1 MLVIF
6 YLLTSIVDYRL
17 TIFFLLSV
25 GFGFH
30 QFNPMLNWLLQAG
43 EFAAGRG
50 LILL

>member
-6 YLLTSIVDYRL
+6 YLLISIVGYWL
-17 TIFFLLSV
+17 TIFLLFSA

-43 EFAAGRG
+43 EFATGRG